1 MLFSL
6 LYLFVGCQLDVCLL
20 PEKLPLEIKLKSN
33 RDFIELK
40 LFEVSSKDFY
50 IPMEPD
56 EWIILNDTA
65 PNQDDAPVLILAVVY
80 SSRMVVY

>member
-1 MLFSL
+1 
-6 LYLFVGCQLDVCLL
+6 
-20 PEKLPLEIKLKSN
+20 
-33 RDFIELK
+33 
-40 LFEVSSKDFY
+40 
-50 IPMEPD
+50 MEPD